1 MLESLIIRN
10 FALIEDL
17 SIDFGRGFNVLSGET
32 GAGKSIIIGA
42 LGLIL
47 GGKSSSEMVRTGT
60 DMASIE
66 GLFSVS
72 PDSAA
77 VTMLAGAGIDTPS
90 GELVIRRTVSA
101 DGKSRCFINGVLS
114 NMTVL
119 SELGALLVDI
129 HGQHEN
135 QSLLKISLHLGMLD
149 EFAGLAGS
157 VDGMRGLVREL
168 ARLEEQLS
176 ALAMDD
182 REKARR
188 LDLNTHAIREIDAAG
203 LRENEE
209 AELEEENR
217 LLSNF
222 EKIHGAVESAC
233 ETLAPAAGEVR
244 SAAVGLESAGEHDPR
259 LAGLAQ
265 RIRDAWYALDDITD
279 ELRAWR
285 GRIDFSPERLEEV
298 NERISLIQTLKR
310 KYGEGIPEI
319 LAFRDK
325 AAEENE
331 SIQTSDQRRAE
342 LSGEIAALQERVSRA
357 ALALSQERQKRA
369 REMETRVMEE
379 LAFLGMAKTVFKVDI
394 RYVRD
399 PEGFIEVRG
408 ERIRLFE
415 TGVDHV
421 EFLVS
426 PNPGEEARPLRE
438 IASGGE
444 MSRIMLAFKSVL
456 SSRNDCET
464 LVFDEVDAGIGGVT
478 ASAVGKKLRQ
488 VSGGH
493 QVLCITH
500 LPQIAAMA
508 DQHIMVS
515 KSVADGR
522 TRTQIRHLAHD
533 ERLAE
538 LARMLGGEVVSET
551 TLQQAREMIE
561 MGQGGPS

>member
-233 ETLAPAAGEVR
+233 ETLARPPGR
-244 SAAVGLESAGEHDPR
+244 SVPQRLDWNPRVNMIRVWPGLPSVSGMPR
-259 LAGLAQ
+259 
-265 RIRDAWYALDDITD
+265 YALDDITT
-279 ELRAWR
+279 
-285 GRIDFSPERLEEV
+285 
-298 NERISLIQTLKR
+298 N
-310 KYGEGIPEI
+310 
-319 LAFRDK
+319 
-325 AAEENE
+325 
-331 SIQTSDQRRAE
+331 
-342 LSGEIAALQERVSRA
+342 SG
-357 ALALSQERQKRA
+357 
-369 REMETRVMEE
+369 
-379 LAFLGMAKTVFKVDI
+379 
-394 RYVRD
+394 
-399 PEGFIEVRG
+399 P
-408 ERIRLFE
+408 
-415 TGVDHV
+415 GVDGSIFHPNGWRRSMSG
-421 EFLVS
+421 S
-426 PNPGEEARPLRE
+426 PDPDPQAE
-438 IASGGE
+438 IRGGY
-444 MSRIMLAFKSVL
+444 
-456 SSRNDCET
+456 
-464 LVFDEVDAGIGGVT
+464 
-478 ASAVGKKLRQ
+478 
-488 VSGGH
+488 
-493 QVLCITH
+493 
-500 LPQIAAMA
+500 P
-508 DQHIMVS
+508 
-515 KSVADGR
+515 
-522 TRTQIRHLAHD
+522 
-533 ERLAE
+533 
-538 LARMLGGEVVSET
+538 
-551 TLQQAREMIE
+551 
-561 MGQGGPS
+561 